1 MSKAAFAKLETST
14 LQKISE
20 KVYLRM
26 ISAEEAEVIN
36 MDENPISL
44 EEQELQDQ
52 ALEEA
57 VISNQEYD
65 FSNMNKN
72 DLDF

>member
-1 MSKAAFAKLETST
+1 MSKEAFAKLETST
-14 LQKISE
+14 LQKISD

-26 ISAEEAEVIN
+26 ISADEAEVIN
-36 MDENPISL
+36 FDENPISQ

-57 VISNQEYD
+57 VSNDESYD
-65 FSNMNKN
+65 FNNINEK